1 MTLYKQAPFLY
12 DTTKHASGFLP
23 FSFLG
28 FVNSKN
34 PQKPSKIQKK
44 KKNLKTLETQKLE
57 AFSMETPPR
66 VLMQNSR
73 NSSKL
78 TLVYYSM

>member
-1 MTLYKQAPFLY
+1 MGVSFQQYC
-12 DTTKHASGFLP
+12 HASGFLP

-34 PQKPSKIQKK
+34 PQKPSQ
-44 KKNLKTLETQKLE
+44 NSENPKTLETQKRE
-57 AFSMETPPR
+57 AFLTETPLR
-66 VLMQNSR
+66 VLMQNSQ

-78 TLVYYSM
+78 TIIYYGM